1 MRSLTPRE
9 MEVLKLLYE
18 GRSNPKIAERLAISA
33 RTAKFHVQNI
43 IEKLG
48 VADRKQ
54 AAERASELGVLPDE
68 R

>member
-1 MRSLTPRE
+1 
-9 MEVLKLLYE
+9 MEILKLLCE
-18 GRSNPKIAERLAISA
+18 GRSNPKIAEQLAIGT
-33 RTAKFHVQNI
+33 RPAKFRVQNI

-54 AAERASELGVLPDE
+54 DAERAAELGILTDE